1 MAERRNVCG
10 LSRVSVKGVRELVD
24 FWGVRTWA
32 MSVGVGCE
40 YIWRNTACLSNWG
53 LYGFD
58 RGDLVKD

>member
-53 LYGFD
+53 LYGF
-58 RGDLVKD
+58 